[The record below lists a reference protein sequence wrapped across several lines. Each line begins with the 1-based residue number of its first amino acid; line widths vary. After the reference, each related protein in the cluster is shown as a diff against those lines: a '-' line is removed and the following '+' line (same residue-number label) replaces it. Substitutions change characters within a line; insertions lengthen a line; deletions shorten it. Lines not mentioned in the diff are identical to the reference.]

1 MKGARWGLT
10 TDSENTNR
18 VVVRV
23 KCKSECYL
31 GKIMAPIVKTSPSYI
46 KESQHAPEI
55 FRDFNF
61 LGQNNIIFTMDITSL
76 HTVIPDDEG
85 LRALKHFFDHRTVKE
100 PSSETLLR

>member
-46 KESQHAPEI
+46 KERKANTYLK
-55 FRDFNF
+55 FFV
-61 LGQNNIIFTMDITSL
+61 TS
-76 HTVIPDDEG
+76 I
-85 LRALKHFFDHRTVKE
+85 
-100 PSSETLLR
+100 SSAKTTLFSLWI

>member
-1 MKGARWGLT
+1 MKGARQGLT

-61 LGQNNIIFTMDITSL
+61 LGQNNIISL
-76 HTVIPDDEG
+76 WI
-85 LRALKHFFDHRTVKE
+85 
-100 PSSETLLR
+100 

>member
-23 KCKSECYL
+23 KCYL

-55 FRDFNF
+55 FCDFNF
-61 LGQNNIIFTMDITSL
+61 LGQNNIIIW
-76 HTVIPDDEG
+76 I
-85 LRALKHFFDHRTVKE
+85 
-100 PSSETLLR
+100 

>member
-31 GKIMAPIVKTSPSYI
+31 GKIMAPIVKTSASYI
-46 KESQHAPEI
+46 KESQHAPHY
-55 FRDFNF
+55 
-61 LGQNNIIFTMDITSL
+61 QQ
-76 HTVIPDDEG
+76 
-85 LRALKHFFDHRTVKE
+85 
-100 PSSETLLR
+100 SETFYSRGPRGQ